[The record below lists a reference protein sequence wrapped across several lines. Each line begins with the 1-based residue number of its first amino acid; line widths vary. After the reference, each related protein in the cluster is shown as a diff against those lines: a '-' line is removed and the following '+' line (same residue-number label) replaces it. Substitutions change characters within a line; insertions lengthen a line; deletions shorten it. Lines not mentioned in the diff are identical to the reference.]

1 MSYAEDL
8 NAYEAELKKTK
19 LEKFFNLFYGLY
31 YKTLDLLEREII

>member
-1 MSYAEDL
+1 MAMK
-8 NAYEAELKKTK
+8 NKKKKTK